1 MKKSIEVWPSND
13 AQGNWMLCIK
23 KARGKLTLE
32 EIIQAAKEYEEDYYM
47 MPLKCI
53 DGDML
58 QYFDDD
64 LASDYVE
71 LYSAQAVLEMMG
83 RLKIK

>member
-1 MKKSIEVWPSND
+1 MHRATGCCASRK
-13 AQGNWMLCIK
+13 
-23 KARGKLTLE
+23 RGASSLLRRSYR
-32 EIIQAAKEYEEDYYM
+32 EIIQAAKEWEEDCYM

-64 LASDYVE
+64 LAGDYVE